1 VKEKEL
7 GFCHQFPAVRGF
19 QANRSCYI
27 AMCPMRIVSRLFS
40 FDGEEVPAELRA
52 QRKINLGRIPDISS
66 YLVDNPKNYTLSS
79 ITASISGPV
88 QFEPINKDDNS
99 NLGILSIS
107 MDAQILIN
115 DGQHRR
121 AAIEAAIKE
130 MPKLGQDNISVL
142 FFTDDGLK
150 RSQQMF
156 ADLNKNAVRPSNSIN
171 TLYDHRDELSGL
183 ARHVQDKVKVFNRL
197 TELEKSS
204 ISNRSSKLFTLSG
217 IRNANKTLLS
227 LTKHSKI
234 TTEHGKQ
241 AIDYWQEVSENIPDW
256 QKALNNEVL
265 SSELREQHVHAHA
278 VLLQALGIVGQ
289 DLLQRKPKSRT
300 TYLRKLQKI
309 DWSRKNK
316 VWEGR
321 AMNQGRISKALVNQM
336 LTANHI
342 KSQLGLKL
350 SPEENEAEKAYS
362 S

>member
-1 VKEKEL
+1 MQEKEI

-52 QRKINLGRIPDISS
+52 QRKLNHSRVPEISS

-79 ITASISGPV
+79 ITASIAGPV
-88 QFEPINKDDNS
+88 QFEPINKDEDNH
-99 NLGILSIS
+99 LGILSIS

-121 AAIEAAIKE
+121 AAIETAIKE
-130 MPKLGQDNISVL
+130 LPKLGQDNISVL
-142 FFTDDGLK
+142 FFVDDGLK

-156 ADLNKNAVRPSNSIN
+156 ADLNKNAVRPSSSIN
-171 TLYDHRDELSGL
+171 TLYDHRDQLSGL

-204 ISNRSSKLFTLSG
+204 ISNRSAKLFTLSG
-217 IRNANKTLLS
+217 IRNANKTLLN
-227 LTKHSKI
+227 LNKHTEI
-234 TTEHGKQ
+234 TSEHGKQ
-241 AIDYWQEVSENIPDW
+241 AVAYWQEVSENMPDW
-256 QKALNNEVL
+256 QSALKNEVL
-265 SSELREQHVHAHA
+265 SSELREQQVHAHA

-289 DLLQRKPKSRT
+289 DLLQRKPNSRST
-300 TYLRKLQKI
+300 FLRKLKKI

-321 AMNQGRISKALVNQM
+321 AMIQGRISKALINQT

-350 SPEENEAEKAYS
+350 NPEENAAEKAYKS
-362 S
+362 